1 MSQPTPRLLLAA
13 SFVLFAAW
21 SLVVPINEAP
31 DEPAHWQYA
40 RYLHD
45 TWRLPHY
52 VPGFEEAN
60 SPPLAYALFAP
71 FAAENRS
78 PDIVISRRPNGDTAS
93 LAEPRL
99 FLNTGED
106 YGRYWSQRLARL
118 LAAAISTGTVF
129 FVWRAGL
136 AAGGTHAGLIAALLA
151 ALLPMFAF
159 RAGHVSNDA
168 LMACCS
174 AAATWGMVRLL
185 REPFA
190 WRVAWWTSAAV
201 GLAYMSKIS
210 AIALVPPFALALVLA
225 EEQLPTPN
233 SQLPTSSTTLGRRI
247 WRLTALLLAGTI
259 VAPWSIRNV
268 VLYGDPFASEA
279 MRHAVAHL
287 ITDRSLFSAYFLSD
301 FPRML
306 VKSFIGVFGWANVL
320 MPPLAYR
327 PYVLFF
333 AVAVAGATL
342 GLWRRR
348 LDWRLAGVLAVT
360 FLCALAVV
368 VRINLQFTQPQG
380 RYLLPGLPAFAV
392 LIALGLRS
400 LPDALV
406 RVASPATI
414 GVVLLAGN
422 LYALGAV
429 VLPAYHPAPIRT
441 LASGER
447 VMVPSL
453 LNQMAVLHGESH
465 WLVTGTSPEW
475 MAHVEAVADRF
486 AAFEVEVTASG
497 SGSATPAAQRACV
510 YYASTDRAMSAN
522 PPVCVDWTA
531 DGRPHAIR
539 FPLRGQPGWTR
550 EVTHLRLDPFQ
561 AGTGVAG
568 VELWTRNP
576 RLVP

>member
-1 MSQPTPRLLLAA
+1 M
-13 SFVLFAAW
+13 
-21 SLVVPINEAP
+21 
-31 DEPAHWQYA
+31 
-40 RYLHD
+40 
-45 TWRLPHY
+45 
-52 VPGFEEAN
+52 
-60 SPPLAYALFAP
+60 
-71 FAAENRS
+71 
-78 PDIVISRRPNGDTAS
+78 
-93 LAEPRL
+93 
-99 FLNTGED
+99 
-106 YGRYWSQRLARL
+106 
-118 LAAAISTGTVF
+118 
-129 FVWRAGL
+129 
-136 AAGGTHAGLIAALLA
+136 
-151 ALLPMFAF
+151 
-159 RAGHVSNDA
+159 
-168 LMACCS
+168 
-174 AAATWGMVRLL
+174 
-185 REPFA
+185 
-190 WRVAWWTSAAV
+190 
-201 GLAYMSKIS
+201 
-210 AIALVPPFALALVLA
+210 
-225 EEQLPTPN
+225 
-233 SQLPTSSTTLGRRI
+233 
-247 WRLTALLLAGTI
+247 
-259 VAPWSIRNV
+259 
-268 VLYGDPFASEA
+268 
-279 MRHAVAHL
+279 
-287 ITDRSLFSAYFLSD
+287 
-301 FPRML
+301 
-306 VKSFIGVFGWANVL
+306 
-320 MPPLAYR
+320 
-327 PYVLFF
+327 
-333 AVAVAGATL
+333 
-342 GLWRRR
+342 WRRR

>member
-1 MSQPTPRLLLAA
+1 MSQPRPRLLLAA
-13 SFVLFAAW
+13 AFVLFAAW

-45 TWRLPHY
+45 HWRLPHY
-52 VPGFEEAN
+52 APGFEEAN

-71 FAAENRS
+71 LATEDHS
-78 PDIVISRRPNGDTAS
+78 PDIVISRRPNGDTVS

-99 FLNTGED
+99 FLNLGED
-106 YGRYWSQRLARL
+106 YGRYWPQRLARL
-118 LAAAISTGTVF
+118 LAAAISVGTVF

-136 AAGGTHAGLIAALLA
+136 AAGGPQAGLIAALFA

-168 LMACCS
+168 LMACCA
-174 AAATWGMVRLL
+174 AAATWGMARLL
-185 REPFA
+185 REPFS

-210 AIALVPPFALALVLA
+210 AIALVPPFALALLA
-225 EEQLPTPN
+225 SEPAATWRVRI
-233 SQLPTSSTTLGRRI
+233 RR
-247 WRLTALLLAGTI
+247 LSALAMAGAI

-287 ITDRSLFSAYFLSD
+287 ITDRSLFSAYFIGD

-306 VKSFIGVFGWANVL
+306 IKSFIGVFGWANVL

-333 AVAVAGATL
+333 AIAVAGAIV

-348 LDWRLAGVLAVT
+348 LDWRLAGVLAVAV
-360 FLCALAVV
+360 FGALAVV

-380 RYLLPGLPAFAV
+380 RYLLSGLPAFAV
-392 LIALGLRS
+392 LIALGVRS
-400 LPDALV
+400 LPAALV
-406 RVASPATI
+406 RFASPAAI
-414 GVVLLAGN
+414 GVALLAGN
-422 LYALGAV
+422 LYALGAI

-441 LASGER
+441 LPSGER
-447 VMVPSL
+447 VMVPSF
-453 LNQMAVLHGESH
+453 LNHMAVLGGESH

-475 MAHVEAVADRF
+475 MAHVEAAADRF
-486 AAFEVEVTASG
+486 AAFEVEITA
-497 SGSATPAAQRACV
+497 SATPAPQRACV
-510 YYASTDRAMSAN
+510 YFASTDRTMPENA
-522 PPVCVDWTA
+522 PVCVDWMA

-539 FPLRGQPGWTR
+539 VALRGQPGWAR
-550 EVTHLRLDPFQ
+550 EVSHLRLDPFQ
-561 AGTGVAG
+561 AGTGIAG

>member
-1 MSQPTPRLLLAA
+1 MSPPAPRLLFAA
-13 SFVLFAAW
+13 AFLLFATW
-21 SLVVPINEAP
+21 SLVVPINEGP

-45 TWRLPHY
+45 HWRLPHY
-52 VPGFEEAN
+52 APGFEEAN

-71 FAAENRS
+71 FATDAAS
-78 PDIVISRRPNGDTAS
+78 PDVLVSWRPNGDPVE
-93 LAEPRL
+93 LAAPRL
-99 FLNTGED
+99 FLNTGEA
-106 YGRYWSQRLARL
+106 YRQFWPQRLARL
-118 LAAAISTGTVF
+118 LAAAISAGTVF
-129 FVWRAGL
+129 FVWRAGV
-136 AAGGTHAGLIAALLA
+136 AAGGLEAGWLAALLVT
-151 ALLPMFAF
+151 LLPMFAF

-168 LMACCS
+168 PMACFA

-185 REPFA
+185 REPFS

-210 AIALVPPFALALVLA
+210 AIALVPPFALALLA
-225 EEQLPTPN
+225 AEPAATW
-233 SQLPTSSTTLGRRI
+233 RVRA
-247 WRLTALLLAGTI
+247 WRLGALALAAAI

-287 ITDRSLFSAYFLSD
+287 ITDRSLFSSYFVSD

-306 VKSFIGVFGWANVL
+306 AKSFIGVFGWLNLL

-333 AVAVAGATL
+333 ALALAGAAL

-348 LDWRLAGVLAVT
+348 LDWRLAAVLAIAV
-360 FLCALAVV
+360 LGALAVV

-400 LPDALV
+400 LPPAIARL
-406 RVASPATI
+406 ASPI
-414 GVVLLAGN
+414 VVGIALLAGN
-422 LYALGAV
+422 LYALGAI

-441 LASGER
+441 LPSGER

-453 LNQMAVLHGESH
+453 LNQMAVLEGDSH
-465 WLVTGTSPEW
+465 WLVTGAAPEW
-475 MAHVEAVADRF
+475 MAHVEAVADQF
-486 AAFEVEVTASG
+486 AAFEVELTA
-497 SGSATPAAQRACV
+497 SATPAAQRACV
-510 YYASTDRAMSAN
+510 YYASTDRPMHVN
-522 PPVCVDWTA
+522 PPVCVDWLA
-531 DGRPHAIR
+531 DGQPHVVRVA
-539 FPLRGQPGWTR
+539 LRGQPGWAR
-550 EVTHLRLDPFQ
+550 EVTHLRLNPFA
-561 AGTGVAG
+561 AGTGVRG
-568 VELWTRNP
+568 VEVWTRNP